1 MGRKKKPEE
10 WLGVEWFLV
19 HEDDIRAAVADKRKE
34 LSYISTSWADGGG
47 GGKAIRADRT
57 GDLVVKRSKKI
68 PVVILS
74 STGDTVDSPEEWLEV
89 FDTVRRQAE
98 TLARPEFLFDIWETR
113 YSDGGGRYV
122 GEILTGQLDRELSS
136 DRCIMWI
143 IERVEA
149 EAVKRDL
156 LEKEDCLLYERDVRF
171 LQTCKPRTD
180 LD

>member
-1 MGRKKKPEE
+1 MGRRKKPEA

-34 LSYISTSWADGGG
+34 LSYISTSWAGGGG

-68 PVVILS
+68 PVVVLS
-74 STGDTVDSPEEWLEV
+74 STGDTVDSPEEWLAV

-98 TLARPEFLFDIWETR
+98 TLARPDRIFDFWSIR
-113 YSDGGGRYV
+113 YRNGGGRFV
-122 GEILTGQLDRELSS
+122 GELITGQLDRSLEA
-136 DRCIMWI
+136 DGCILWI
-143 IERVEA
+143 IENVEA
-149 EAVKRDL
+149 EAAARGL
-156 LEKEDCLLYERDVRF
+156 LEEEDFLLYRKGLRF
-171 LQTCKPRTD
+171 LKTCKPRR